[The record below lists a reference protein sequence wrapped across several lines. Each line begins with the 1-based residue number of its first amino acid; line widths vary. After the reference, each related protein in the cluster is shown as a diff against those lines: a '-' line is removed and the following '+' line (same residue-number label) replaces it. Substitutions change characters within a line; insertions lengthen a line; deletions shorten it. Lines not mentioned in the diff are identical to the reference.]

1 MISPTT
7 YRRVIY
13 SVLALSLAV
22 YACTVE
28 AADKDVKTNEVKIK
42 DITLKVPANW
52 KSAPPS
58 NNLRLAQFEI
68 PAVKGDKEPAEL
80 VISSFGGTGGG
91 TAANITRWIGQFAG
105 GKDRQVKVTQGE
117 TKDGKYVFA
126 DISGT
131 YNKSIGPPFLRKT
144 KPTPDSQMLGVIL
157 AMEGKP
163 YYFLKLTGPKKTVSS
178 AVDEFRDSFGAN
190 AKDEKPF
197 EQ

>member
-13 SVLALSLAV
+13 SVLALSLAI

-28 AADKDVKTNEVKIK
+28 AADKAEKTNEVKIK
-42 DITLKVPANW
+42 DITLKVPASW

-91 TAANITRWIGQFAG
+91 VSANITRWIGQFASEG
-105 GKDRQVKVTQGE
+105 RKVKVTQGE
-117 TKDGKYVFA
+117 SKDGKYVFA
-126 DISGT
+126 DLTGT

-144 KPTPDSQMLGVIL
+144 KAVPDSQMLGVIL
-157 AMEGKP
+157 AVEGKA

-178 AVDEFRDSFGAN
+178 VVDEFRASFGAN
-190 AKDEKPF
+190 AKEEKPF

>member
-7 YRRVIY
+7 YRRVLY
-13 SVLALSLAV
+13 SVLGICLAI
-22 YACTVE
+22 YACTAD
-28 AADKDVKTNEVKIK
+28 AAEDAAKTNDVKIK
-42 DITLKVPANW
+42 DITLKVPADW

-58 NNLRLAQFEI
+58 NRLRLAQFEI

-91 TAANITRWIGQFAG
+91 VAANVSRWIGQFNSEGRKA
-105 GKDRQVKVTQGE
+105 KVSQGE
-117 TKDGKYVFA
+117 AKDGKYVIV

-131 YNKSIGPPFLRKT
+131 YNKSIGPPILRKT
-144 KPTPDSQMLGVIL
+144 EAVPNSRMIGVIL
-157 AMEGKP
+157 AVEGKA
-163 YYFLKLTGPKKTVSS
+163 YYFLKLTGPDKTV
-178 AVDEFRDSFGAN
+178 AAAADALRTSFGAS

>member
-7 YRRVIY
+7 FRRVLF
-13 SVLALSLAV
+13 SVLGLSLAI
-22 YACTVE
+22 YACTAHAE
-28 AADKDVKTNEVKIK
+28 ETPAKTNEVKIK
-42 DITLKVPANW
+42 DITLNVPANW

-68 PAVKGDKEPAEL
+68 PAVEGDKEPAEL

-91 TAANITRWIGQFAG
+91 TSANITRWIGQFAAG
-105 GKDRQVKVTQGE
+105 MDREVKVTQGE
-117 TKDGKYVFA
+117 FKDGKYVFA
-126 DISGT
+126 DLSGT

-144 KPTPDSQMLGVIL
+144 EAVPDSRMLGVIL
-157 AMEGKP
+157 AIEGKP
-163 YYFLKLTGPKKTVSS
+163 YYFLKLTGSKKTVASI
-178 AVDEFRDSFGAN
+178 VDEFRASFGAN